1 MCVCVCPCVRTC
13 SSQHV
18 TFLSHVRHGIQGS
31 VAAPQRAPNPYM
43 ELEFTLICSRSP
55 RPHLRCRD
63 EDAQDTGK
71 GDVAAHLQL
80 VSVSC
85 EYLSLS
91 SGNTN
96 QGNSRAGT
104 LRVRIH
110 LMHSLAPFTTTTT
123 QHARIAA
130 APPPVCCAPVPCSTD
145 STFCTQHRPSLA
157 RAWGRLWRGR
167 HARRCSSWPRPRLT
181 GAAQS
186 DRRQRHWR
194 RAAAAGLNGASRF
207 LCLPPAACCVCQT
220 LSGRCLPLLLGQMFL
235 CGINRRGRDY

>member
-1 MCVCVCPCVRTC
+1 LCWFLTRNSIIIIEDPVCVCVCPCVRTC

-18 TFLSHVRHGIQGS
+18 TSLSHVRHGIQGS

-63 EDAQDTGK
+63 EDAQETGK

-96 QGNSRAGT
+96 QGNSRGGT
-104 LRVRIH
+104 IRVRIH

-123 QHARIAA
+123 QHAHIAA
-130 APPPVCCAPVPCSTD
+130 APPPRLLRARTVLDGLAFLHTAPAIIG
-145 STFCTQHRPSLA
+145 A
-157 RAWGRLWRGR
+157 RVGRRLWRGR

-186 DRRQRHWR
+186 DRRQR
-194 RAAAAGLNGASRF
+194 
-207 LCLPPAACCVCQT
+207 P
-220 LSGRCLPLLLGQMFL
+220 
-235 CGINRRGRDY
+235 

>member
-1 MCVCVCPCVRTC
+1 VCVCVCPCVRTG

-63 EDAQDTGK
+63 EDAQETGK

-96 QGNSRAGT
+96 QGNSRGGT
-104 LRVRIH
+104 LRVRIP
-110 LMHSLAPFTTTTT
+110 LN
-123 QHARIAA
+123 
-130 APPPVCCAPVPCSTD
+130 
-145 STFCTQHRPSLA
+145 
-157 RAWGRLWRGR
+157 
-167 HARRCSSWPRPRLT
+167 PRP
-181 GAAQS
+181 
-186 DRRQRHWR
+186 
-194 RAAAAGLNGASRF
+194 
-207 LCLPPAACCVCQT
+207 
-220 LSGRCLPLLLGQMFL
+220 
-235 CGINRRGRDY
+235 

>member
-1 MCVCVCPCVRTC
+1 MCWFLTRNSIIIIEAPVCVCVCVCPCVRTC

-31 VAAPQRAPNPYM
+31 VAAPQRAPDPYM

-63 EDAQDTGK
+63 EDAQETGK

-96 QGNSRAGT
+96 QGNSRGGT
-104 LRVRIH
+104 LRVRIP
-110 LMHSLAPFTTTTT
+110 LN
-123 QHARIAA
+123 
-130 APPPVCCAPVPCSTD
+130 
-145 STFCTQHRPSLA
+145 
-157 RAWGRLWRGR
+157 
-167 HARRCSSWPRPRLT
+167 PRP
-181 GAAQS
+181 
-186 DRRQRHWR
+186 
-194 RAAAAGLNGASRF
+194 
-207 LCLPPAACCVCQT
+207 
-220 LSGRCLPLLLGQMFL
+220 
-235 CGINRRGRDY
+235 